1 MKFVNKSNLFCFLLI
16 CLIALT
22 TAIRKNRFT
31 FKDAPLSSYVNK
43 GFSYLNND
51 KDIYKDVDK
60 LLGKNLIF
68 NHDIDTDKEIFGSFY
83 VSQENFRSS
92 LNRNVTIVESE
103 DLRKNQEITLKGD
116 YQITT
121 GSDVGKW
128 ANGHILRKPKA
139 SHIFADTI
147 GRLVLTMNHNKNFP
161 NLHPAIIEAAY
172 KTFYETPNKNYPN
185 HTMADLFEDRK
196 TMKEAIKFFN
206 DYGTHYISQGV
217 YGYRFGFYQ
226 EYKNST
232 TVLKDKDGKNPLPDL
247 TKMSFMQISTNK
259 NNRNKKDD
267 SSSTT
272 STTVTTS
279 STSGAP
285 ETVTSQSSTSTTT
298 TETVV
303 ETSNNSTSSSS
314 SSTNFE
320 NSSNQTQPE
329 PSQPKPSQP
338 EPIQP
343 TPTSVI
349 PKDEKKPETPVQT
362 PAVGTSNST
371 PITAGTKTKP
381 DINQFSIGQCSIDK
395 LFMKSESCN
404 PKNPRPVR
412 FEVEPIFNLFNP
424 ILQVKKDFGY
434 KGKIIDSYTMKKIFR
449 NMAYLLTE
457 IQYALDPRILVVNK
471 VEAWKLS
478 KKSYDTDKECLQIKP
493 ETIGKIFKDYKQ
505 TSKRRRFQEEM
516 MIKDRN
522 IPVASIKNYASFK
535 KEWNVVSSKD
545 DGLYWCYTRTHNM
558 TPEDLNSGLW
568 QNKKFLK
575 DIKVIID
582 HDAKSY
588 EEAGY
593 RCQEMW
599 SFVDKQGKENRWHF
613 CQLFSTNFLDMM
625 LITDI
630 KFFDFNAKMRKCTSG
645 KLNSFIDGRNY
656 ECDCDVNLKELTD
669 DETQG
674 DTYLCVSRKSDPK
687 SKPLKPNQPI
697 STTGPNAPKVP
708 EKN

>member
-259 NNRNKKDD
+259 NNRNKNDD

-272 STTVTTS
+272 TTTVTTS

-434 KGKIIDSYTMKKIFR
+434 KGKIIDSFTMKKIFR

-522 IPVASIKNYASFK
+522 IPVASIKNYATFK

-630 KFFDFNAKMRKCTSG
+630 KFFDFNVKMRKCTSG

-656 ECDCDVNLKELTD
+656 ECDCDVNLKEFTD

-708 EKN
+708 EKI

>member
-259 NNRNKKDD
+259 NNRNKNDD

-272 STTVTTS
+272 TTTVTTS

-343 TPTSVI
+343 KPTSVI

-362 PAVGTSNST
+362 PVVGTSNST

-434 KGKIIDSYTMKKIFR
+434 KGKIIDSFTMKKIFR

-522 IPVASIKNYASFK
+522 IPVASIKNYATFK

-630 KFFDFNAKMRKCTSG
+630 KFFDFNVKMRKCTSG

-656 ECDCDVNLKELTD
+656 ECDCDVNLKEFTD

-708 EKN
+708 EKI